1 MAPVSE
7 KNVTK
12 LTLKN
17 TATEKEPLSGTLTD
31 GFTLIEM
38 AIVLIIITLVVGS
51 ALVPLGAQIE
61 QRRRSETQKTL
72 DEIKEAL
79 IGYALANNALPCPS
93 RVNTAGIPDG
103 YAIPNSDPT
112 TPPNPNIVCGYD
124 TTQPYP
130 QILTGYI
137 PWVTLGVNNHD
148 AWGNL
153 IRYAVDIKFTPTP
166 TPTPPYPLPATPFSL
181 TTTGN
186 ITIQSRNTAGAPTT
200 ISTNIPA
207 AVLSLGKN
215 GYGAL
220 SADFIAQSSVP
231 ASNTDEK
238 QNIASG
244 SLTYFSRTPA
254 PSGTSATI
262 GGEFDDTVVW
272 ISPNILFNRMVAAG
286 KLP

>member
-1 MAPVSE
+1 MKVIR
-7 KNVTK
+7 
-12 LTLKN
+12 
-17 TATEKEPLSGTLTD
+17 

-38 AIVLIIITLVVGS
+38 AIVLIILTLVVGG

-61 QRRRSETQKTL
+61 QRQRAETQRTL

-79 IGYALANNALPCPS
+79 IGYTLSNGVLPCPS
-93 RVNTAGIPDG
+93 DT
-103 YAIPNSDPT
+103 DPIT
-112 TPPNPNIVCGYD
+112 GNPNGVAITGC
-124 TTQPYP
+124 TTSV
-130 QILTGYI
+130 IATGYI
-137 PWVTLGVNNHD
+137 PWVTLGVINHD

-153 IRYAVDIKFTPTP
+153 IRYAVDTKFTT
-166 TPTPPYPLPATPFSL
+166 TFTLQ
-181 TTTGN
+181 TTGS
-186 ITIQSRNTAGAPTT
+186 ITIQTRNTAGVTVNLSSA
-200 ISTNIPA
+200 IPA

-220 SADFIAQSSVP
+220 SSDFIAQSGVP
-231 ASNTDEK
+231 ANNPDEK

-244 SLTYFSRTPA
+244 SLTYLSRTPA

-262 GGEFDDTVVW
+262 GGEFDDLVVW

>member
-1 MAPVSE
+1 MKVIR
-7 KNVTK
+7 
-12 LTLKN
+12 
-17 TATEKEPLSGTLTD
+17 

-38 AIVLIIITLVVGS
+38 AIVLIILTLVVGG

-61 QRRRSETQKTL
+61 QRQRAETQRTL

-79 IGYALANNALPCPS
+79 IGYTLSNGVLPCPS
-93 RVNTAGIPDG
+93 DT
-103 YAIPNSDPT
+103 DPIT
-112 TPPNPNIVCGYD
+112 GNPNGVAITGC
-124 TTQPYP
+124 TTSV
-130 QILTGYI
+130 IATGYI

-153 IRYAVDIKFTPTP
+153 IRYAVDTKFTT
-166 TPTPPYPLPATPFSL
+166 TFTLQ
-181 TTTGN
+181 TTGS
-186 ITIQSRNTAGAPTT
+186 ITIQTRNTAGVTVNLSSA
-200 ISTNIPA
+200 IPA

-220 SADFIAQSSVP
+220 SSDFIAQSGVP
-231 ASNTDEK
+231 ANNPDEK

-244 SLTYFSRTPA
+244 SLTYLSRTPA

-262 GGEFDDTVVW
+262 GGEFDDLVVW

>member
-1 MAPVSE
+1 MLILSFHSLFRDVFSE
-7 KNVTK
+7 RSSLDVKKHHRRTNG
-12 LTLKN
+12 
-17 TATEKEPLSGTLTD
+17 SQ

-38 AIVLIIITLVVGS
+38 AIVLIILTLVVGG

-61 QRRRSETQKTL
+61 QRQRAETQKTL

-79 IGYALANNALPCPS
+79 IGYTLANNALPCPS
-93 RVNTAGIPDG
+93 RVNAAGIPDG

-112 TPPNPNIVCGYD
+112 TPPNPNIVCGHD
-124 TTQPYP
+124 TTRPYP

-166 TPTPPYPLPATPFSL
+166 PPPLPYPLPATPFSL
-181 TTTGN
+181 TTAGN
-186 ITIQSRNTAGAPTT
+186 ITIQSRNTAGALTT
-200 ISTNIPA
+200 ISTTIPA

-220 SADFIAQSSVP
+220 SSDYIAQSSVP
-231 ASNTDEK
+231 ANNPDEK
-238 QNIASG
+238 QNTASG
-244 SLTYFSRTPA
+244 SLTYLSRTLHHPA
-254 PSGTSATI
+254 RPQ
-262 GGEFDDTVVW
+262 
-272 ISPNILFNRMVAAG
+272 P
-286 KLP
+286 